1 MAKEKKY
8 MLIEEET
15 LREML
20 QTRFQQTYALVLL
33 SHICL
38 KHNLDTSL
46 TMAEISGVLQ
56 LSGRQVDDAR
66 KRCQLRFLGIGG
78 GRLYSAYD
86 IAMLAARLHRKRAM
100 TPQST
105 TGKTNDGSDEH
116 WSGYVAGLNRP
127 KIGTRPFPLKILR
140 HESYPP
146 CVGRFVP

>member
-1 MAKEKKY
+1 
-8 MLIEEET
+8 
-15 LREML
+15 
-20 QTRFQQTYALVLL
+20 
-33 SHICL
+33 
-38 KHNLDTSL
+38 
-46 TMAEISGVLQ
+46 MAEISGVLQ

-100 TPQST
+100 TPLRDIPRYVRNPQPEKQT
-105 TGKTNDGSDEH
+105 TGAMNTGPDMLQ
-116 WSGYVAGLNRP
+116 GLTDQR
-127 KIGTRPFPLKILR
+127 IGTRPFPLKILR

>member
-46 TMAEISGVLQ
+46 TMAG
-56 LSGRQVDDAR
+56 D
-66 KRCQLRFLGIGG
+66 KRRAAALRPSG
-78 GRLYSAYD
+78 GRCPQTLSAPVS
-86 IAMLAARLHRKRAM
+86 R
-100 TPQST
+100 
-105 TGKTNDGSDEH
+105 
-116 WSGYVAGLNRP
+116 NRRRT
-127 KIGTRPFPLKILR
+127 IVQCL
-140 HESYPP
+140 
-146 CVGRFVP
+146 

>member
-46 TMAEISGVLQ
+46 T
-56 LSGRQVDDAR
+56 R
-66 KRCQLRFLGIGG
+66 
-78 GRLYSAYD
+78 
-86 IAMLAARLHRKRAM
+86 
-100 TPQST
+100 
-105 TGKTNDGSDEH
+105 
-116 WSGYVAGLNRP
+116 
-127 KIGTRPFPLKILR
+127 
-140 HESYPP
+140 
-146 CVGRFVP
+146 

>member
-46 TMAEISGVLQ
+46 TMAEISGVRSSPAVRWTMPANAVS
-56 LSGRQVDDAR
+56 SGFSESAADD
-66 KRCQLRFLGIGG
+66 C
-78 GRLYSAYD
+78 
-86 IAMLAARLHRKRAM
+86 
-100 TPQST
+100 T
-105 TGKTNDGSDEH
+105 
-116 WSGYVAGLNRP
+116 
-127 KIGTRPFPLKILR
+127 
-140 HESYPP
+140 
-146 CVGRFVP
+146 VPMI

>member
-38 KHNLDTSL
+38 KHNLDTS
-46 TMAEISGVLQ
+46 LQ

-100 TPQST
+100 TPLRDIPRYVRNPQPEKQT
-105 TGKTNDGSDEH
+105 TGAMNTGPDMLQ
-116 WSGYVAGLNRP
+116 GLTDQR
-127 KIGTRPFPLKILR
+127 
-140 HESYPP
+140 
-146 CVGRFVP
+146 

>member
-38 KHNLDTSL
+38 QHNLDTSL

-66 KRCQLRFLGIGG
+66 KRCQLRFLGNGS

-86 IAMLAARLHRKRAM
+86 IATRAARLHSKRDM
-100 TPQST
+100 NPLHEIHRYLHKPQPKKKT
-105 TGKTNDGSDEH
+105 T
-116 WSGYVAGLNRP
+116 AGLH
-127 KIGTRPFPLKILR
+127 
-140 HESYPP
+140 HETA
-146 CVGRFVP
+146 V

>member
-38 KHNLDTSL
+38 QHNLDTSL

-56 LSGRQVDDAR
+56 LSGRQVDLRYSDA
-66 KRCQLRFLGIGG
+66 GG
-78 GRLYSAYD
+78 SV
-86 IAMLAARLHRKRAM
+86 
-100 TPQST
+100 TPQ
-105 TGKTNDGSDEH
+105 
-116 WSGYVAGLNRP
+116 AG
-127 KIGTRPFPLKILR
+127 
-140 HESYPP
+140 HDSSA
-146 CVGRFVP
+146 

>member
-86 IAMLAARLHRKRAM
+86 TLHASGDLCRNILHRG
-100 TPQST
+100 PGVPSF
-105 TGKTNDGSDEH
+105 
-116 WSGYVAGLNRP
+116 L
-127 KIGTRPFPLKILR
+127 
-140 HESYPP
+140 
-146 CVGRFVP
+146 VG

>member
-38 KHNLDTSL
+38 QHNLDTSL

-86 IAMLAARLHRKRAM
+86 IAIHNRKNKRR
-100 TPQST
+100 
-105 TGKTNDGSDEH
+105 E
-116 WSGYVAGLNRP
+116 R
-127 KIGTRPFPLKILR
+127 
-140 HESYPP
+140 
-146 CVGRFVP
+146 

>member
-100 TPQST
+100 TPLR
-105 TGKTNDGSDEH
+105 DIPRIH
-116 WSGYVAGLNRP
+116 NR
-127 KIGTRPFPLKILR
+127 KNKRR
-140 HESYPP
+140 E
-146 CVGRFVP
+146 R